1 MLPATTTSTTIDNII
16 LQLEAIISEC
26 IATNNRAGYFA
37 ALYHR
42 VTVRIKEGIM
52 NKEFENNERMELFDV
67 TFAQRYLDAWTEW
80 KQGKQPTSSWKIAFE
95 AVAHKKD
102 IVLQHLLLGMNAH
115 INLDLGIATVI
126 TMDGGDMEGIKNDFN
141 KINSILAALVNKVE
155 DCLVKVNPLMKLLSL
170 QRFNFDELLV
180 QFSIDLARKGAWDFA
195 TTLCSKT
202 GTAYN
207 ECIASRDAKIAE
219 LAANLARPDSWLLR
233 FTVRLIYWY
242 ETKNV
247 GKNIADLQS

>member
-1 MLPATTTSTTIDNII
+1 MPATSTSVTIDNII
-16 LQLEAIISEC
+16 AQLEAIITES
-26 IATNNRAGYFA
+26 IATNNRVGYFA

-42 VTVRIKEGIM
+42 VTVRIKEGIA

-67 TFAQRYLDAWTEW
+67 LFAQRYLDAWAEW
-80 KQGKQPTSSWKIAFE
+80 KQGKQPTTSWKIAFE
-95 AVAHKKD
+95 AAERKKD

-115 INLDLGIATVI
+115 INLDLGIAAVA
-126 TMDGGDMEGIKNDFN
+126 TMNDNNIDGIKNDFD
-141 KINSILAALVNKVE
+141 KINSILASLVNKVE

-170 QRFNFDELLV
+170 HRFNFDELLV

-195 TTLCSKT
+195 TALCGKT
-202 GTAYN
+202 GADYN
-207 ECIASRDAKIAE
+207 ACIASRDAKIAE
-219 LAANLARPDSWLLR
+219 LAANLVKPDSWLLR